1 MTGAIVPE
9 DEEGGSRSLNEDL
22 DDDDGRRHLPSGAI
36 NWVSLGKVHPVKNQ
50 GGCGS
55 CWAFAAVLA
64 QESMQAIKDGTAPV
78 RLSEQQCVE
87 CSVDYN
93 GCRGG

>member
-9 DEEGGSRSLNEDL
+9 DESDGSRGLS
-22 DDDDGRRHLPSGAI
+22 DDDGRRQLPAGAI
-36 NWVSLGKVHPVKNQ
+36 NWVTLGKVHPVKNQ

-64 QESMQAIKDGTAPV
+64 QESMQAIMDGTSPV
-78 RLSEQQCVE
+78 RLSEQ
-87 CSVDYN
+87 
-93 GCRGG
+93 